1 MKNAVLI
8 AIGDELLSGVRQEKN
23 GSFMAYH
30 LHNKGIEVKAIEVI
44 SDEEDEI
51 INALIRWT
59 GKTDL
64 LIFSGGLGPTHD
76 DKTRYAFAKFLGCEL
91 AANNE
96 LYDKVLERVK
106 DDARRFAYTENCRNP
121 QAYIPV
127 KASAVFNPAGFALG
141 IKFEREGTKVLAL
154 PGVPMEYQA
163 MTKQELPEIFAPDEK
178 TCWASV
184 IILGLPEV
192 DIANKIPEVINDK
205 NLHVSILP
213 ASPQVELIIR
223 GKPELVAKAEKF
235 TREKF
240 ADVLP
245 KGSKTLA
252 EAVLIE
258 ARKKGVK
265 ISCAESCTGGLLGA
279 ALTKIAGSSEVFN
292 GSAVTYSN
300 EAKQKILGVNEGT
313 LKNFG
318 AVSGECAREMAE
330 GALRIYDADFAVS
343 ITGIAGPDGGSGNKP
358 VGTVWFGLADKVKST
373 ALMRRLP
380 GNRDEIRIR
389 AVRFALAELWRSI
402 HNGEILA

>member
-44 SDEEDEI
+44 SDEENEI
-51 INALIRWT
+51 INALTRWI

-76 DKTRYAFAKFLGCEL
+76 DKTRYAVAKFLDCEL
-91 AANNE
+91 AADNE
-96 LYDKVLERVK
+96 LYNRVLERVK
-106 DDARRFAYTENCRNP
+106 NDSRRFSYTENCRNP

-127 KASAVFNPAGFALG
+127 KASAVFNPVGFALG
-141 IKFEREGTKVLAL
+141 IKFERQGTKVIAL

-163 MTKQELPEIFAPDEK
+163 MTKQELPEIFAEDEK
-178 TCWASV
+178 ICWASI

-192 DIANKIPEVINDK
+192 EIAKKIPEVINDK

-223 GKPELVAKAEKF
+223 GKPELVAEAEKF

-240 ADVLP
+240 SDVLP
-245 KGSKTLA
+245 KGAKSLA

-258 ARKKGVK
+258 ARTKKIK
-265 ISCAESCTGGLLGA
+265 LACAESCTGGLVGA
-279 ALTKIAGSSEVFN
+279 ALTEIPGSSEVFN

-300 EAKQKILGVNEGT
+300 EAKQKILGVNENI

-318 AVSGECAREMAE
+318 AVSEECAIAMAD
-330 GALRIYDADFAVS
+330 GALRIYDADFALS
-343 ITGIAGPDGGSGNKP
+343 ITGIAGPDGGTQNKP

-402 HNGEILA
+402 HNGKFLA